1 MILNELSL
9 KNVNNE
15 HDMIKMMT
23 DFLSLCKK
31 LKNEIK
37 DDEFYY
43 TDEIFYKNENKNVYT
58 ISDWL
63 KSDKVAKREK
73 QYFRMLIN
81 RSNIIKKSDFVESEL
96 FIVSGVG
103 ENLSFTG
110 GLVSYELDDY
120 IVSLLTE
127 KLWEEFIVKAQ
138 YISIENEDREVEI
151 KNCSSDKHIKQIIK
165 IKREQQ
171 GIIISSGKELWE
183 KREVLYPHL
192 VFCDEVK
199 EQLQNVKIKAHIRN
213 IMKRIQIL
221 EDYFS
226 VFDGKFDKNKVG
238 GDCRDES
245 PSVKKNPELR
255 SYRKFK
261 LPNNCGIKSEYFYWH
276 IDFQGDYPG
285 RIHFL
290 PDSKNKKGIIGYI
303 GKHLPTKKFQT
314 I

>member
-151 KNCSSDKHIKQIIK
+151 KNCSSDNILSKLLKL
-165 IKREQQ
+165 
-171 GIIISSGKELWE
+171 KE
-183 KREVLYPHL
+183 
-192 VFCDEVK
+192 
-199 EQLQNVKIKAHIRN
+199 
-213 IMKRIQIL
+213 
-221 EDYFS
+221 S
-226 VFDGKFDKNKVG
+226 NKV
-238 GDCRDES
+238 
-245 PSVKKNPELR
+245 L
-255 SYRKFK
+255 
-261 LPNNCGIKSEYFYWH
+261 
-276 IDFQGDYPG
+276 
-285 RIHFL
+285 
-290 PDSKNKKGIIGYI
+290 
-303 GKHLPTKKFQT
+303 
-314 I
+314 

>member
-73 QYFRMLIN
+73 KYFRMLIN

-199 EQLQNVKIKAHIRN
+199 EQLQNVKIKE
-213 IMKRIQIL
+213 KIL
-221 EDYFS
+221 
-226 VFDGKFDKNKVG
+226 
-238 GDCRDES
+238 
-245 PSVKKNPELR
+245 
-255 SYRKFK
+255 
-261 LPNNCGIKSEYFYWH
+261 H
-276 IDFQGDYPG
+276 
-285 RIHFL
+285 
-290 PDSKNKKGIIGYI
+290 
-303 GKHLPTKKFQT
+303 
-314 I
+314 

>member
-199 EQLQNVKIKAHIRN
+199 EFFGQIEVTNNGERFCFKVPDAGVEYVHENMAENEFICGLVKLVSGHGCTIEKIR
-213 IMKRIQIL
+213 
-221 EDYFS
+221 
-226 VFDGKFDKNKVG
+226 
-238 GDCRDES
+238 
-245 PSVKKNPELR
+245 
-255 SYRKFK
+255 
-261 LPNNCGIKSEYFYWH
+261 EYFLSYNNDIH
-276 IDFQGDYPG
+276 YEKTKNGEFDYLLYFNNGIPDKYYYCFTVEECHVIYHRFLKHDYEDFG
-285 RIHFL
+285 F
-290 PDSKNKKGIIGYI
+290 
-303 GKHLPTKKFQT
+303 
-314 I
+314 

>member
-1 MILNELSL
+1 MKDNLIDIIKEEQAKLGYRKESIRLYYPLGSL
-9 KNVNNE
+9 KHLLKADADIE
-15 HDMIKMMT
+15 KM
-23 DFLSLCKK
+23 
-31 LKNEIK
+31 
-37 DDEFYY
+37 
-43 TDEIFYKNENKNVYT
+43 
-58 ISDWL
+58 
-63 KSDKVAKREK
+63 
-73 QYFRMLIN
+73 
-81 RSNIIKKSDFVESEL
+81 
-96 FIVSGVG
+96 
-103 ENLSFTG
+103 
-110 GLVSYELDDY
+110 
-120 IVSLLTE
+120 
-127 KLWEEFIVKAQ
+127 
-138 YISIENEDREVEI
+138 
-151 KNCSSDKHIKQIIK
+151 
-165 IKREQQ
+165 
-171 GIIISSGKELWE
+171 
-183 KREVLYPHL
+183 REVLDD
-192 VFCDEVK
+192 FCDEVK